1 MQVPWQSRWP
11 VVHLQLPLE
20 HAKPAAQGPP
30 VVPQV
35 QLPVLSQVSVR
46 PVQAAAPPHLQVP
59 PVAQLLTFLALQSPP
74 VLPHTQAPVEEQV
87 SAVVALHAM
96 H

>member
-11 VVHLQLPLE
+11 VWQLQLPLE
-20 HAKPAAQGPP
+20 QAKPVLQGEA
-30 VVPQV
+30 VPQWQV
-35 QLPVLSQVSVR
+35 PPEQVSVR